1 MRGSMRPPGSSS
13 PSSPSSGNNR
23 PVRIC
28 LMIEGQEGVTWEDWV
43 ALGRAAEESGL
54 EGLFRSDH
62 YAGLMGDETRGSL
75 DAWTQ
80 IAALGALTSR
90 IRLGTLV
97 SPITFRHPAL
107 LAKAVVTADHVSG
120 GRVELGIGAGWNV
133 REHETYGFRFPDL
146 PERLE
151 RLEEQLELV
160 IRQWTES
167 GVTHEGRHYRLES
180 LNALPKPVQR
190 PRPPVI
196 VGGAAKPRTARLAA
210 RFADEYNTPF
220 ATVEQ
225 CRERW
230 ARILEACAE
239 TGREPLVFSLMTGC
253 VVAADR
259 TELRDRVHRL
269 MERMRVEGDPDEF
282 IRERGDVMV
291 LGTVDEVIARLQE
304 LEAAGVERIFLQHL
318 AHDDIEMVRLLGAEV
333 APAVASA

>member
-1 MRGSMRPPGSSS
+1 MR
-13 PSSPSSGNNR
+13 
-23 PVRIC
+23 VC
-28 LMIEGQEGVTWEDWV
+28 LMIEGQEGVSWDEWV
-43 ALGRAAEESGL
+43 ALGQAAEESGL
-54 EGLFRSDH
+54 DGLFRSDH
-62 YAGLMGDETRGSL
+62 YAGLMGDETRSSL

-80 IAALGALTSR
+80 IAALAAITRR

-107 LAKAVVTADHVSG
+107 LAKAVATADHVSG

-133 REHETYGFRFPDL
+133 REHEAYGFRFPDL

-151 RLEEQLELV
+151 RLEEQLELIV
-160 IRQWTES
+160 RQWTEN
-167 GVTHEGRHYRLES
+167 GLTHEGRHYRLDG
-180 LNALPKPVQR
+180 LDALPKPVQR

-225 CRERW
+225 CRERR
-230 ARILEACAE
+230 ARILEACAV

-259 TELRDRVHRL
+259 ADLRDRVRRL
-269 MERMRVEGDPDEF
+269 MERMRVERDPDEF
-282 IRERGDVMV
+282 IRERGDVMI
-291 LGTVDEVIARLQE
+291 LGTVNEVVARLQE
-304 LEAAGVERIFLQHL
+304 LEAAGVERVFLQHL
-318 AHDDIEMVRLLGAEV
+318 AHDDIEMVHLVGAEV

>member
-1 MRGSMRPPGSSS
+1 MDGCDTRRMR
-13 PSSPSSGNNR
+13 
-23 PVRIC
+23 VC
-28 LMIEGQEGVTWEDWV
+28 LMIEGQEGVTWEQWH
-43 ALGRAAEESGL
+43 ALGREVEDSGL

-107 LAKAVVTADHVSG
+107 LAKAVATADHVSG

-133 REHETYGFRFPDL
+133 REHEAYGFRFPDL

-151 RLEEQLELV
+151 LLEEQLELV
-160 IRQWTES
+160 VRQWTES
-167 GVTHEGRHYRLES
+167 DVSHDGRHYRLRS
-180 LNALPKPVQR
+180 LDALPKPVQR

-210 RFADEYNTPF
+210 RYADEYNTNF
-220 ATVEQ
+220 ATLEQ
-225 CRERW
+225 CRERK
-230 ARILEACAE
+230 ARVDAACAE
-239 TGREPLVFSLMTGC
+239 VGRDPLVFSLMTGC

-259 TELRDRVHRL
+259 PELRDRVRRL
-269 MERMRVEGDPDEF
+269 MERMRVGGDPDEF
-282 IRERGDVMV
+282 VRERGDVMI
-291 LGTVDEVIARLQE
+291 LGTVDEVVERCRA

-318 AHDDIEMVRLLGAEV
+318 VHDDLEMVRLLGAEV
-333 APAVASA
+333 APALADA